1 MKPFTVAVTLFVL
14 SFGSS
19 AQTQRERRATASL
32 PAAER
37 LGPTCE
43 QILAM
48 SSTGWVA
55 KFQKEKGPAPQATT
69 EAIDVYGKCYDERT
83 DRLAELL
90 ARKRAGPT
98 KNAAADFAGFEDA
111 VSAFTKAAI
120 ADAQTAP
127 SETKIAYARLY
138 EKQFRYE
145 VYREYEQK
153 NLQPR
158 LTPEE
163 NVDFTKA
170 KNRFGELV
178 GVLPDAKAHQVHAAF
193 GEIVGVHQISMAI
206 KLAVY
211 RYAIFVLEPPTEK
224 PFAPPPF

>member
-1 MKPFTVAVTLFVL
+1 MKAFTVAVTLLVL
-14 SFGSS
+14 SFASS
-19 AQTQRERRATASL
+19 AETQRERPARASL
-32 PAAER
+32 PAER
-37 LGPTCE
+37 LGQTCT
-43 QILAM
+43 QVLAM
-48 SSTGWVA
+48 SSTDWVA
-55 KFQKEKGPAPQATT
+55 KFQKERGPAPQATI
-69 EAIDVYGKCYDERT
+69 EAIGVYGKCYDERT

>member
-1 MKPFTVAVTLFVL
+1 MKAFTMAVTLLVF
-14 SFGSS
+14 SFASS
-19 AQTQRERRATASL
+19 AQTPHGRPARASL
-32 PAAER
+32 PAER
-37 LGPTCE
+37 SGQTCE

-48 SSTGWVA
+48 SSTDWMA
-55 KFQKEKGPAPQATT
+55 KFQKEQGRAPQEAI

-83 DRLAELL
+83 DRLAALL
-90 ARKRAGPT
+90 ARKRTGPT
-98 KNAAADFAGFEDA
+98 KNAAADFTGFEDA
-111 VSAFTKAAI
+111 VSAFTKTAI

-145 VYREYEQK
+145 FYREYEQK

-158 LTPEE
+158 LTPVEDVE
-163 NVDFTKA
+163 FTKA

-178 GVLPDAKAHQVHAAF
+178 GVLPYAKAHQVHGAF